1 VNGDG
6 SAGTALLGLSGFRL
20 LAVSEAYGELEQAVE
35 TTATTAWC
43 TGRGVRAVPHG
54 RRHVRVRDL
63 PSAGR
68 AVTLLWLKRLWRWPE
83 PACSRRTWSETSE
96 HIRARSVLS
105 ERARREAC
113 RWVGED
119 GLDVAAVATTLGVG
133 WGTVMR
139 AVHEYGQPLVDDP
152 NRLADVQAV
161 GVDETA
167 FLAANATQATIF
179 VTGIVALPGPDRPCA
194 QLLDVMPG
202 RTKAVV
208 QQWFSGRDAGRRDA
222 ITVCSLDPFRGY
234 ATAVSTSLPHAV
246 RVLDAFHVVRLG
258 SAAVDDVRRRRQ
270 QETLCRR
277 GHRDDPLYRARRLL
291 RRDFTTLTERQW
303 ARLENAL
310 VRGDR
315 SGQLTEAWMVAQQ
328 LQLLYRRSDDLAEAR
343 HRLWRILDRCV
354 RSEVPELLRLAR
366 TLDAWRPELLEA
378 FSSTGKRRVSN
389 GPTGAVNA
397 LIKKVKK
404 VGHGFRNFD
413 NYRLRLLLAAGVD
426 WRTVQWQASPA
437 TPIRGRSTTLG
448 GVEPSK
454 HAMAMPNVAEALPVL
469 SLYSGSR
476 CCSIRV
482 RSCPTPVVQY
492 QGVR

>member
-1 VNGDG
+1 MSGDG
-6 SAGTALLGLSGFRL
+6 SAGTALLGLDGFRL
-20 LAVSEAYGELEQAVE
+20 LAVSDAYGELEQAVE

-43 TGRGVRAVPHG
+43 TGCGVRAVPHG
-54 RRHVRVRDL
+54 RRQVRVRDL

-68 AVTLLWLKRLWRWPE
+68 AVTLLWLKRLWRCAE
-83 PACSRRTWSETSE
+83 PACDRRTWSETSE
-96 HIRARSVLS
+96 HLRARSVLS

-113 RWVGED
+113 RLVGED

-139 AVHEYGQPLVDDP
+139 AVREYGQPLVDDP
-152 NRLADVQAV
+152 ARLADVEAV

-167 FLAANATQATIF
+167 FLAANATHATIF
-179 VTGIVALPGPDRPCA
+179 VTGIVALPGPSRPSA
-194 QLLDVMPG
+194 QLLDVVPG
-202 RTKAVV
+202 RTKGVV
-208 QQWFSGRDAGRRDA
+208 QQWFEGQDAGWRER
-222 ITVCSLDPFRGY
+222 ISVCSLDPFRGY
-234 ATAVSTSLPHAV
+234 ATALSTSLPHAV

-270 QETLCRR
+270 QETLGRR

-303 ARLENAL
+303 TRLENAL

-315 SGQLTEAWMVAQQ
+315 GGQLTEAWIVGQE
-328 LQLLYRRSDDLAEAR
+328 LQLLYRRSHDLAEAR
-343 HRLWRILDRCV
+343 HRLWRILDRCA

-378 FSSTGKRRVSN
+378 FTPTGKRRVSN
-389 GPTGAVNA
+389 GPTEAVNA

-404 VGHGFRNFD
+404 VGHGFRNLA

-437 TPIRGRSTTLG
+437 TPIRGRSPRL
-448 GVEPSK
+448 
-454 HAMAMPNVAEALPVL
+454 VA
-469 SLYSGSR
+469 
-476 CCSIRV
+476 
-482 RSCPTPVVQY
+482 
-492 QGVR
+492 